1 MNFSSQQYRAWSDST
16 DVQAGSVANCYLDFN
31 TYTLLKGNL
40 DENLNLSS
48 QQCRAW
54 SDCTDMHAGLE
65 LYAIV
70 PSVLIGNTNTCYCS
84 HSVD

>member
-48 QQCRAW
+48 QQCRA
-54 SDCTDMHAGLE
+54 
-65 LYAIV
+65 
-70 PSVLIGNTNTCYCS
+70 
-84 HSVD
+84 